1 MIVPARPDDSASA
14 AVRRVSRQLKP
25 NRRTEPVQN
34 RIFTSHKPL
43 TIMQTI
49 TRPITYQAFR
59 EMEFEEHELREFIFE
74 LIDGEVVPR
83 NYPTASHQRILAELH
98 LIIGGHVKANQL
110 GQVLFA
116 PFGVVLDDFDDVQP
130 DLTFVTAAK
139 QEIIREDG
147 IFGVPDLVV
156 EIISPSSIRT
166 DRGKKFR
173 LYERMNVFEYWI
185 VDINNRSIE
194 VYQRQESGYELT
206 SFATGQG
213 EVESVVL
220 TGLQVAVDELFT

>member
-1 MIVPARPDDSASA
+1 
-14 AVRRVSRQLKP
+14 
-25 NRRTEPVQN
+25 
-34 RIFTSHKPL
+34 
-43 TIMQTI
+43 MQTI
-49 TRPITYQAFR
+49 TRPISYQAFR

-74 LIDGEVVPR
+74 LIDGEIVPR
-83 NYPTASHQRILAELH
+83 NYPTATHQRVSFELTMS
-98 LIIGGHVKANQL
+98 IGNHVKANQL

-116 PFGVVLDDFDDVQP
+116 PVGVVLDDFDDIQP
-130 DLTFVTAAK
+130 DLMFVASAK

-173 LYERMNVFEYWI
+173 LYERMNVSEYWI

-213 EVESVVL
+213 AVESVVL
-220 TGLQVAVDELFT
+220 TGLRVAVDGLFT